1 MKTEAL
7 KCSQD
12 FFKKSVSNKISIG
25 FGPSEVN
32 FSGGNKNPT
41 GERWEIGSVIRRI
54 STVFK
59 KFCYKRR
66 EPEKKMVLV
75 LK

>member
-1 MKTEAL
+1 MF
-7 KCSQD
+7 SGI

-41 GERWEIGSVIRRI
+41 GERWEIGSVIRRMRH
-54 STVFK
+54 SFQK
-59 KFCYKRR
+59 
-66 EPEKKMVLV
+66 VL
-75 LK
+75 L

>member
-1 MKTEAL
+1 MF
-7 KCSQD
+7 SG
-12 FFKKSVSNKISIG
+12 FFLKKSVSNKISIG

-32 FSGGNKNPT
+32 FNGGNKNPT

-66 EPEKKMVLV
+66 EPEKNGSGSEVNK
-75 LK
+75 